1 MTETVLVTGGSG
13 FIAGWCIVGLLNAGY
28 RVRTTIRSW
37 AKADAVRVAVAAGG
51 ALTEALEFAVVDL
64 TQDAGWDD
72 AVRDCVYVL
81 HVASPLPMAGNTD
94 LATLVGPARD
104 GTLRVLAAAIKA
116 DVKRV
121 VVTSSC
127 AAATPRDVRGDS
139 VSDEMTWS
147 DLSDPNLDAYRKS
160 KTIAE
165 RAAWDWAAQHDA
177 TDRLTTILPAG
188 VFGPILS
195 REAMS
200 SVTIIDGLLKGR
212 PSVMPRIG
220 FNVVDVRD
228 VADLHIR
235 AMTAPE
241 AAGQRFIASGERM
254 WMSDVAAVLQKT
266 SGIDASRVPSRR
278 MPDWTARLLAL
289 FLPQVRAVAPMIG
302 RRHSFSGDK
311 ALRVLGVALRPTRD
325 TLADCARSL
334 QASG

>member
-1 MTETVLVTGGSG
+1 MADRVLVTGGSG
-13 FIAGWCIVGLLNAGY
+13 FIAGWCIVGLLKAGH
-28 RVRTTIRSW
+28 RVRTTIRGEG
-37 AKADAVRVAVAAGG
+37 KAEAVRAAVAAGG
-51 ALTEALEFAVVDL
+51 APTDALEFAVVDL
-64 TQDAGWDD
+64 TRDAGWDE

-81 HVASPLPMAGNTD
+81 HVASPLPMGGTPD

-104 GTLRVLAAAIKA
+104 GTLRVLAAALKA

-127 AAATPRDVRGDS
+127 AAVTPRDVRGDS
-139 VSDEMTWS
+139 VSDETTWS
-147 DLSDPNLDAYRKS
+147 ALDDPNLDAYRKS

-165 RAAWDWAAQHDA
+165 RAAWDWAAEHGV
-177 TDRLTTILPAG
+177 TDRLTTILPAA

-195 REAMS
+195 RGAMS
-200 SVTIIDGLLKGR
+200 SVNLIDGLLKGR

-254 WMSDVAAVLQKT
+254 WMSDVAAILKT
-266 SGIDASRVPSRR
+266 TPGIDSSRVPSRR
-278 MPDWTARLLAL
+278 MPDWAARLLAT
-289 FLPQVRAVAPMIG
+289 FVPQVRAVAPMIG
-302 RRHSFSGDK
+302 RRHSFSGEK
-311 ALRVLGVALRPTRD
+311 ARRLLGFAPRPTRE
-325 TLADCARSL
+325 TLADCAASL
-334 QASG
+334 QTKG

>member
-1 MTETVLVTGGSG
+1 MDTVLVTGGSG
-13 FIAGWCIVGLLNAGY
+13 FIAGWCIVGLLKAGY
-28 RVRTTIRSW
+28 RVRTTIRGEGKG
-37 AKADAVRVAVAAGG
+37 AAVRAAIARGG
-51 ALTEALEFAVVDL
+51 VSTDALEFAVADL
-64 TQDAGWDD
+64 TQDAGWDE
-72 AVRDCVYVL
+72 AVRGCAYVL
-81 HVASPLPMAGNTD
+81 HVASPLPMGGDPGLDA
-94 LATLVGPARD
+94 LVRPARD
-104 GTLRVLAAAIKA
+104 GTLRVLAAALRA

-127 AAATPRDVRGDS
+127 AAVTPRDVRGDS
-139 VSDEMTWS
+139 VSDETSWS

-165 RAAWDWAAQHDA
+165 RAAWDWAAEHGA
-177 TDRLTTILPAG
+177 TDRLTTVLPAA
-188 VFGPILS
+188 VFGPVLS
-195 REAMS
+195 QDAMS

-212 PSVMPRIG
+212 PPVMPRIG

-254 WMSDVAAVLQKT
+254 WMSDVAAVLKAT
-266 SGIDASRVPSRR
+266 PGIDASLVPSRR

-289 FLPQVRAVAPMIG
+289 FVPQVRAVAPMIG

-311 ALRVLGVALRPTRD
+311 ARRVLGFVLRPTHE

-334 QASG
+334 QPPG